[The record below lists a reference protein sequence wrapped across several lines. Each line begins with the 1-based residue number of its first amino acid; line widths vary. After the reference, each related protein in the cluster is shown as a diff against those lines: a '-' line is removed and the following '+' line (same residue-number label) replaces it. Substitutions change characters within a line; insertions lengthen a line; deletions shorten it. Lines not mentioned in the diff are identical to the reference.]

1 MKAVSRVLAF
11 VALACILVGCE
22 RPSTPISPTAGNGLT
37 PDQTAVKAKA
47 ATYFFAKIPTQ
58 VLDQTITPTLDV
70 QAFVFSLNTTGT
82 KGDALAELAFMI
94 NGSVQA
100 GNLSNFRLVY
110 YPRGLTSP
118 GTVIASNDGSAWTP
132 GSTPADFLRLR
143 PAGFVL
149 PMNFRG
155 VFALVVDVNPAG
167 GPYMFWARLQTA
179 NAVING
185 VEQLLVNP
193 MEQELPLQGDTF
205 QVN

>member
-11 VALACILVGCE
+11 VAVTCVVGGCDQA
-22 RPSTPISPTAGNGLT
+22 STPLSPTAGNGLT
-37 PDQTAVKAKA
+37 SAQTAVKG
-47 ATYFFAKIPTQ
+47 ATYFFAKIPTAVGQ
-58 VLDQTITPTLDV
+58 QTIAPSPDV
-70 QAFVFSLNTTGT
+70 QAFVFSLDTTGT

-110 YPRGLTSP
+110 YPQGLTKP
-118 GTVIASNDGSAWTP
+118 GTVIAFNDGSTWAP

-143 PAGFVL
+143 PNAFVL
-149 PMNFRG
+149 SQKFRG
-155 VFALVVDVNPAG
+155 VFALVLDVNAG
-167 GPYMFWARLQTA
+167 AGPYMFWARLQTA

-205 QVN
+205 WVN